1 MDGPRDLMY
10 CKLCSLVELN
20 ANMNIGRCEMIEFKN
35 VTKKYD
41 NNVVALDDI
50 NVKIDSGEFVFLVGA
65 SGAGKSTFVKMLL
78 KEVEPTNGE
87 VVVGNKN
94 LKGVTKKDVPYY
106 RRKIGMVFQDYRLIP
121 TLNVFENVAF
131 AMRVIDATPK
141 EIRRR
146 VPMVLALVGL
156 SDRSKSFPNEL
167 SGGEQQRVS
176 LARAIANN
184 PTLLIAD
191 EPTGNLDPETAKDIM
206 RLLMDINKAGTTILM
221 ATHAKDI
228 VDSSK
233 RRVIA
238 LEKGK
243 IVRDEKKGRYEFNAE
258 N

>member
-1 MDGPRDLMY
+1 
-10 CKLCSLVELN
+10 
-20 ANMNIGRCEMIEFKN
+20 MIEFKN

-41 NNVVALDDI
+41 NKVMALDNI
-50 NVKIDSGEFVFLVGA
+50 SVRIDSGEFVFLVGA

-78 KEVEPTNGE
+78 KEVEPTSGE
-87 VVVGNKN
+87 VIVGNKN

-121 TLNVFENVAF
+121 TLNVYENVAF

-156 SDRSKSFPNEL
+156 SDRSSSFPSEL

-238 LEKGK
+238 LEKGQ